1 MHILSKPTGAICN
14 LGCSYCFFLDKEL
27 LYEGDRFRMS
37 DELADTYIR
46 TLVEAHEAP
55 QVTVAWQG
63 GEPTLMGLDFYRR
76 VMEWEDKYRRP
87 GMSYLNTMQT
97 NGTLLT
103 DEWCAFFA
111 EHDYL
116 IGISIDGPR
125 ELHDTYRV
133 TKKGG
138 GTFDKV
144 MRGLRLLQK
153 HGVDYNVLTTVNR
166 INGDYPLEVYRFLR
180 DDAGT
185 EWMQF
190 IPVVERVDEH
200 GNPADL
206 RGSHASERSVLPAQF
221 GRFLITVFDEW
232 VRHDVGSVFV
242 QTFEATAR
250 NFVGLQGQSGMCVFN
265 ETCGTGLALEHN
277 GDLYS
282 CDHFVDP
289 EFLVGNITE
298 HGIADLVGTQQQYD
312 FGQDKLSSL
321 PQYCLEC
328 DVRFAC
334 HGECPK
340 NRFTLTP
347 DGEPG
352 LNYLCVGFK
361 EFFHH
366 VDQPMRAMVE
376 LMRNGRPASAVM
388 EIMAENDAVFAGEL
402 RRIGRNGSCPC
413 GSGRKVKQCH
423 GRVAEPA
430 AAEVRHHH
438 EAPRAPV
445 TSRGRR
451 AAAAHST
458 GEESAEL

>member
-1 MHILSKPTGAICN
+1 VHILSKPTGAICN

-37 DELADTYIR
+37 DELVETYIR
-46 TLVEAHEAP
+46 SLVEAHESP

-76 VMEWEDKYRRP
+76 VMELEEKYRRP
-87 GMSYLNTMQT
+87 GTSYLNTMQT
-97 NGTLLT
+97 NGTLLN
-103 DEWCAFFA
+103 DEWCSFFA

-116 IGISIDGPR
+116 IGISIDGPG

-133 TKKGG
+133 TKKGE

-153 HGVDYNVLTTVNR
+153 HGVEYNILTTVNR

-185 EWMQF
+185 DWMQF

-206 RGSHASERSVLPAQF
+206 RGLYASERSVQPEQF
-221 GRFLITVFDEW
+221 GNFLISIFDEW
-232 VRHDVGSVFV
+232 VRNDVGSVFV

-250 NFVGLQGQSGMCVFN
+250 NFAGLEGQSGMCVFN

-289 EFLVGNITE
+289 EFLVGNIAE
-298 HGIADLVGTQQQYD
+298 HSIADLVGTRQQHD
-312 FGQDKLSSL
+312 FGQDKLTLL
-321 PQYCLEC
+321 PQYCLDC

-352 LNYLCVGFK
+352 LNHLCAGFK
-361 EFFHH
+361 SFFHH
-366 VDQPMRAMVE
+366 VDQPMRAMIE
-376 LMRNGRPASAVM
+376 LMRRGRPASDVM
-388 EIMAENDAVFAGEL
+388 PMMAHIDQSFLDEL
-402 RRIGRNGSCPC
+402 RRVGRNDPCPC

-423 GRVAEPA
+423 GRRESPPPSATLP
-430 AAEVRHHH
+430 VRHDS
-438 EAPRAPV
+438 PRPPV
-445 TSRGRR
+445 TERGKR
-451 AAAAHST
+451 AAARSGT
-458 GEESAEL
+458 DPAE